1 MKLSDAL
8 ATDRIELNLKS
19 TEKLEAIEEMV
30 SLITRSVTV
39 GDPKDL
45 IKRILDQEAIKS
57 TGVEKGVAIPH
68 ARFDEIDGV
77 IAALGIVRSDL
88 DFQSLDDKPVH
99 LVFLILSSVASMSAY
114 LSVLGRT
121 ARIFHEE
128 AMREQVMAATTA
140 DEVMELI
147 RSHEPV

>member
-8 ATDRIELNLKS
+8 AADRIELNLKS
-19 TEKLEAIEEMV
+19 TKKLEAIEEMV
-30 SLITRSVTV
+30 SLITRSVTIV
-39 GDPKDL
+39 DPKDL

-99 LVFLILSSVASMSAY
+99 LIFLILSSVASMSAY

-128 AMREQVMAATTA
+128 TMREQVMAARTA